1 MNDSLML
8 AWLNQLEM
16 RNQLLEAGERLYRE
30 AAVRALVALM
40 SRDEAAMKSAE
51 SLLSAALIGKRG
63 EHGNCTTMETTS

>member
-63 EHGNCTTMETTS
+63 EHGN